1 MNPVLD
7 PFLHR
12 LYTGAVDFRVLF
24 WVGRFFNLVLL
35 CLYTGA
41 GAVDCRV
48 RKGFDAPEPRR
59 GTVPALASVV
69 TRAPPTAS
77 RVAPAPLL
85 APTYLQSQQPA
96 GCKNLSRRSPGLA
109 FLRHPIITDSA
120 TRAEQI
126 PLPGNEQPNCSSRLS
141 DMTTSIRQRFDSQR
155 DIILYELALGTRH
168 RGAPVTRQALYSVI

>member
-24 WVGRFFNLVLL
+24 WVGRFFNIVLL
-35 CLYTGA
+35 CLYT

-48 RKGFDAPEPRR
+48 RKGCDAPEPRR

-77 RVAPAPLL
+77 RAAPAPL
-85 APTYLQSQQPA
+85 P
-96 GCKNLSRRSPGLA
+96 RRSRAAPRSNLLAEPTTRWLQKPLSSLAWLGLPPPS
-109 FLRHPIITDSA
+109 H
-120 TRAEQI
+120 
-126 PLPGNEQPNCSSRLS
+126 
-141 DMTTSIRQRFDSQR
+141 
-155 DIILYELALGTRH
+155 
-168 RGAPVTRQALYSVI
+168 